1 MKLKRYTEGQDGG
14 VDGGVAGVRESES
27 PMPRRMTF
35 WKYRWRDQVV
45 GEGGDMLLQFYK
57 AESKR

>member
-14 VDGGVAGVRESES
+14 VDGGVAGVGESELAV
-27 PMPRRMTF
+27 PQGMTF
-35 WKYRWRDQVV
+35 WKYRWRDEVV
-45 GEGGDMLLQFYK
+45 GEGGDMLLQSYK